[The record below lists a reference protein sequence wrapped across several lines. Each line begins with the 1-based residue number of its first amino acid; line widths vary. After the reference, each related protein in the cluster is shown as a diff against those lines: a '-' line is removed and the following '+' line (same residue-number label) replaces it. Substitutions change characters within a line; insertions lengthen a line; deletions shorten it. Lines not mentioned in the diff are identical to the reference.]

1 MRAMRL
7 DGSRVR
13 VDGKHADVRQHRDDR
28 NDQQRGSHESMPAC
42 SRIHTCGEITGRVN
56 RCQRK
61 QCAVPIYPYHVT
73 YLRPYLHP
81 ISGRAVGSGII
92 GTMDQCCEIKTNL
105 PADQR
110 RVIHVVLWLNSLMF
124 IAEFGAG
131 LAAHSTALLAD
142 SVDMLGDAIVYGCS
156 LYAVARGTL
165 WQARVALLKGLI
177 MAALGLGVLIEVSH
191 KLIVGVVPIPG
202 VMNTVGL
209 IALGANTV
217 CLLLLSRHRA
227 DDINMRSAWLCSRN
241 DVIANASVLVA
252 AVGVALT
259 GSGWSDIVVGLAIAL
274 MFATSAISV
283 IRDARHQMRPAP
295 AR

>member
-1 MRAMRL
+1 M
-7 DGSRVR
+7 
-13 VDGKHADVRQHRDDR
+13 
-28 NDQQRGSHESMPAC
+28 
-42 SRIHTCGEITGRVN
+42 
-56 RCQRK
+56 
-61 QCAVPIYPYHVT
+61 
-73 YLRPYLHP
+73 
-81 ISGRAVGSGII
+81 
-92 GTMDQCCEIKTNL
+92 MDQCCEIKTNL
-105 PADQR
+105 PAHQR
-110 RVIHVVLWLNSLMF
+110 RVLHLVLWLNSLMF

-142 SVDMLGDAIVYGCS
+142 SVDMLGDAIVYGFS

-177 MAALGLGVLIEVSH
+177 MAAFGLGVLIEVGH
-191 KLIVGVVPIPG
+191 KLIAGVVPAPG
-202 VMNTVGL
+202 VMSVVGL

-259 GSGWSDIVVGLAIAL
+259 GSGWPDIVVGLAIAL
-274 MFATSAISV
+274 MFATSAIRV
-283 IRDARHQMRPAP
+283 IREARHQLRPAP